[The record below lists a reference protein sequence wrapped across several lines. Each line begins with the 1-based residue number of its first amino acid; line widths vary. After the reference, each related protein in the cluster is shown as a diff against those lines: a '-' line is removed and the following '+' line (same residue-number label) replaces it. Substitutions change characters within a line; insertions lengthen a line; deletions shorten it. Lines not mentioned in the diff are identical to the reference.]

1 MRRFLTTLMILLV
14 VLVAGFSALVML
26 VNPNDFRA
34 YMVKQVA
41 ARSGYQLQLD
51 GPLRWHVW
59 PQLSILS
66 GRMVLTAEGAS
77 EPLVRADNMRL
88 DVALWPLLSHQLS
101 VKQVMLKG
109 AVIQLTPQTEAVRGE
124 DSPIAPKDNTLPDVA
139 EDRGWSFD
147 IARLRVADSVLVF
160 QHEDDEQITV
170 RDIRLEMEQ
179 DAQHRGTFDF
189 SGRVNRDQR
198 DLALAFNGSV
208 DASDYPHNLAA
219 NIEKLSWQL
228 QGADLPPQG
237 IQGQGNLQV
246 QWQEEN
252 KQLAFNQIALTA
264 NDSTLSGQ
272 ARVSLS
278 DKPDWSVDLRFGLLN
293 LDNLLV
299 QRDAAAAT
307 SGEVQQGQSQSTLA
321 RPVIA
326 SQVDAVSYQGLR
338 GFAAD
343 IALQA
348 DKVLWRKMAFDNV
361 SAKMANQSGLL
372 SITELQGTSE
382 GGLISLP
389 GKLDARKAQPH
400 AVFHPRLENVEIGTI
415 LKAFNYPIALTGKL
429 SLAGDFSGSDIDAQA
444 FRHSW
449 QGQAH
454 VDMSDTRME
463 GMNFQQLVQ
472 QAVERSGGDVK
483 SQQSLDN
490 VTRLDRFVTELSLD
504 NGKVSLDEMEGLS
517 SMLALSGK
525 GTLDLVEQTCD
536 TQFNV
541 RVLGGWDGESKLID
555 FLKATPVPLRI
566 YGPWQALNYNLQVDQ
581 LLRKHVQDEAKR
593 RLNDWA
599 DRNKESRSGKDVKKL
614 LDKL

>member
-14 VLVAGFSALVML
+14 VLVTGFSALVLL

-41 ARSGYQLQLD
+41 VRSGYQLQLD

-66 GRMVLTAEGAS
+66 GRVMLTAEGAS
-77 EPLVRADNMRL
+77 DPLVRADNMRL

-109 AVIQLTPQTEAVRGE
+109 AVIQLTPQTEAVRGK
-124 DSPIAPKDNTLPDVA
+124 DAPVAPKDNMLPDLA
-139 EDRGWSFD
+139 EDKGWSFD

-160 QHEDDEQITV
+160 QHEDDEQVTV

-179 DAQHRGTFDF
+179 DSQHRGTFDF

-198 DLALAFNGSV
+198 DLALSFNGTV
-208 DASDYPHNLAA
+208 DASDYPHNLSA
-219 NIEKLSWQL
+219 NIEQLSWQL

-237 IQGQGNLQV
+237 INGQGHLQA
-246 QWQEEN
+246 QWLEEK
-252 KQLAFNQIALTA
+252 KQLSFSQINLTA
-264 NDSTLSGQ
+264 NDSSFSGQ
-272 ARVSLS
+272 AHVALLE
-278 DKPDWSVDLRFGLLN
+278 KPEWAVDLKFGQLN

-299 QRDAAAAT
+299 QHDAAVTAK
-307 SGEVQQGQSQSTLA
+307 GEVQKGQSQSTLA

-326 SQVDAVSYQGLR
+326 SQVDAVSYQGLK
-338 GFAAD
+338 GFSAD

-348 DKVLWRKMAFDNV
+348 DKVLWRKMAFENV
-361 SAKMANQSGLL
+361 SAKIDNRFGLL
-372 SITELQGTSE
+372 NIAQLQGKSD

-389 GKLDARKAQPH
+389 GTLDARKGEPR
-400 AVFHPRLENVEIGTI
+400 AVFHPRLEGVEIGTI
-415 LKAFNYPIALTGKL
+415 LKAFDYPIALTGKL

-454 VDMSDTRME
+454 VEMNDTRME
-463 GMNFQQLVQ
+463 GMNFQQMIQ
-472 QAVERSGGDVK
+472 QAVERSGGDAK
-483 SQQSLDN
+483 AQQNMEN
-490 VTRLDRFVTELSLD
+490 VTRLDRFVTDMTLD
-504 NGKVSLDEMEGLS
+504 NGEVTLDNMVGES
-517 SMLALSGK
+517 AMLALTGK
-525 GTLDLVEQTCD
+525 GTLDLVKQNCD
-536 TQFNV
+536 TLFNI
-541 RVLGGWDGESKLID
+541 RVLGGWDGESKLIN
-555 FLKATPVPLRI
+555 FLKATPVPLRV
-566 YGPWQALNYNLQVDQ
+566 YGQWQSLNYSLQVDQ
-581 LLRKHVQDEAKR
+581 LLRKHLQDEAKR

-599 DRNKESRSGKDVKKL
+599 DRNKDSRNGKDVKKL

>member
-41 ARSGYQLQLD
+41 VRSGYQLQLD

-124 DSPIAPKDNTLPDVA
+124 DAPIAPKDNTLPDVA

-170 RDIRLEMEQ
+170 RDIHLEMEQ
-179 DAQHRGTFDF
+179 DTQHRGTFDF

-228 QGADLPPQG
+228 QGADLPQQG
-237 IQGQGNLQV
+237 IQGQGKLQV

-299 QRDAAAAT
+299 QRDAASAT

-338 GFAAD
+338 GFSAD

>member
-124 DSPIAPKDNTLPDVA
+124 DAPIAPKDNTLPDVA

-170 RDIRLEMEQ
+170 RDIHLEMEQ
-179 DAQHRGTFDF
+179 DTQHRGTFDF

-228 QGADLPPQG
+228 QGADLPQQG
-237 IQGQGNLQV
+237 IQGQGKLQV

-278 DKPDWSVDLRFGLLN
+278 DKPDWGVDLRFGLLN

-338 GFAAD
+338 GFSAD

>member
-14 VLVAGFSALVML
+14 VLVAGFSALVLL

-41 ARSGYQLQLD
+41 VRSGYQLQLD

-66 GRMVLTAEGAS
+66 GRVMLTAEGAS
-77 EPLVRADNMRL
+77 DPLVRADNMRL

-109 AVIQLTPQTEAVRGE
+109 AVIQLTPQTEAVRGK
-124 DSPIAPKDNTLPDVA
+124 DAPVAPKDNMLPDLA
-139 EDRGWSFD
+139 EDKGWSFD

-160 QHEDDEQITV
+160 QHENDEQVTV

-179 DAQHRGTFDF
+179 DSQHRGTFDF

-198 DLALAFNGSV
+198 DLALSFNGTV
-208 DASDYPHNLAA
+208 DASDYPHNLSA
-219 NIEKLSWQL
+219 NIEQLSWQL

-237 IQGQGNLQV
+237 INGQGHLQA
-246 QWQEEN
+246 QWLEEK
-252 KQLAFNQIALTA
+252 KQLSFSQINLTA
-264 NDSTLSGQ
+264 NDSSFSGQ
-272 ARVSLS
+272 AHVALLE
-278 DKPDWSVDLRFGLLN
+278 KPEWAVDLKFGQLN

-299 QRDAAAAT
+299 QHDAAVTAK
-307 SGEVQQGQSQSTLA
+307 GEVQQGQSQSTLA

-326 SQVDAVSYQGLR
+326 SQVDAVSYQGLK
-338 GFAAD
+338 GFSAD

-348 DKVLWRKMAFDNV
+348 DKVLWRKMAFENV
-361 SAKMANQSGLL
+361 SAKIDNRFGLL
-372 SITELQGTSE
+372 NIAQLQGKSD

-389 GKLDARKAQPH
+389 GTLDARKGEPR
-400 AVFHPRLENVEIGTI
+400 AVFHPRLEGVEIGTI
-415 LKAFNYPIALTGKL
+415 LKAFDYPIALTGKL

-449 QGQAH
+449 QGLAH
-454 VDMSDTRME
+454 VEMNDTRME
-463 GMNFQQLVQ
+463 GMNFQQMIQ
-472 QAVERSGGDVK
+472 QAVERSGGDAK
-483 SQQSLDN
+483 AQQNMEN
-490 VTRLDRFVTELSLD
+490 VTRLDRFVTDMTLD
-504 NGKVSLDEMEGLS
+504 NGEVTLDNMVGES
-517 SMLALSGK
+517 AMLALTGK
-525 GTLDLVEQTCD
+525 GTLDLVKQNCD
-536 TQFNV
+536 TLFNI
-541 RVLGGWDGESKLID
+541 RVLGGWDGESKLIN
-555 FLKATPVPLRI
+555 FLKATPVPLRV
-566 YGPWQALNYNLQVDQ
+566 YGQWQSLNYSLQVDQ
-581 LLRKHVQDEAKR
+581 LLRKHLQDEAKR

-599 DRNKESRSGKDVKKL
+599 DRNKDSRNGKDVKKL

>member
-88 DVALWPLLSHQLS
+88 DVALWPLLSHQLN

-109 AVIQLTPQTEAVRGE
+109 AVIQLTPQTEAVHSK
-124 DSPIAPKDNTLPDVA
+124 DAPIAPKDNMLPDVA

-160 QHEDDEQITV
+160 QHEDDEQVTV
-170 RDIRLEMEQ
+170 RDIHLEMEQ
-179 DAQHRGTFDF
+179 DTQHRGTFGF

-198 DLALAFNGSV
+198 DLNLAFNGTV
-208 DASDYPHNLAA
+208 DASDYPHNLAG

-237 IQGQGNLQV
+237 IQGQGTLQV
-246 QWQEEN
+246 QWHEEN
-252 KQLAFNQIALTA
+252 KQLTFNHINLTA
-264 NDSTLSGQ
+264 NDSSLAGQ

-278 DKPDWSVDLRFGLLN
+278 DKPDRSVDLRFGLLN

-299 QRDAAAAT
+299 QRDVTVAT
-307 SGEVQQGQSQSTLA
+307 NGGSQQGQSPSTLA

-338 GFAAD
+338 GFSAD

-372 SITELQGTSE
+372 NITELQGTND

-389 GKLDARKAQPH
+389 GKLDARKAQPL

-483 SQQSLDN
+483 SQQNLDN
-490 VTRLDRFVTELSLD
+490 VTRLDRFVTDLTLD
-504 NGKVSLDEMEGLS
+504 NGKVSLDDMEGQS
-517 SMLALSGK
+517 AMLALSGK
-525 GTLDLVEQTCD
+525 GTLDLVEQVCD

-581 LLRKHVQDEAKR
+581 LLRKHLQDEAKR

>member
-14 VLVAGFSALVML
+14 VLVAGFSALVLL

-77 EPLVRADNMRL
+77 EPLIRADNMRL

-124 DSPIAPKDNTLPDVA
+124 DAPVAPKDNTLPDLA

-160 QHEDDEQITV
+160 QHEDDEQVTV
-170 RDIRLEMEQ
+170 RDIRLDMEQ
-179 DAQHRGTFDF
+179 DNQHRGTFDF

-198 DLALAFNGSV
+198 DLALSFNGTV
-208 DASDYPHNLAA
+208 DASDYPHNLSA
-219 NIEKLSWQL
+219 NIQQLSWQL
-228 QGADLPPQG
+228 QGADLPAQG
-237 IQGQGNLQV
+237 IKGQGQLQA
-246 QWQEEN
+246 QWLEEK
-252 KQLAFNQIALTA
+252 KQLAFSQIHLTA
-264 NDSTLSGQ
+264 NDSSLAGQ
-272 ARVSLS
+272 VHVSLL
-278 DKPDWSVDLRFGLLN
+278 DKPEWVVDLKFGQLN

-299 QRDAAAAT
+299 QREAAT
-307 SGEVQQGQSQSTLA
+307 TTNGEAQQGQSQPTLA

-326 SQVDAVSYQGLR
+326 SQVDAVSYQGLK
-338 GFAAD
+338 GFSAD

-361 SAKMANQSGLL
+361 SAKIDNQFGLL
-372 SITELQGTSE
+372 NVAQLQGKSD
-382 GGLISLP
+382 GGLVSLP
-389 GKLDARKAQPH
+389 GTLDARKGQPR
-400 AVFHPRLENVEIGTI
+400 AVFHPRLDGVEIGTI
-415 LKAFNYPIALTGKL
+415 LKAFDYPIALTGKL

-449 QGQAH
+449 RGQAH
-454 VDMSDTRME
+454 VEMNDTRME
-463 GMNFQQLVQ
+463 GMNFQQMIQ

-483 SQQSLDN
+483 AQQNLDN
-490 VTRLDRFVTELSLD
+490 VTRLDRFVTDMTLD
-504 NGKVSLDEMEGLS
+504 NGEVTLDNMAGES
-517 SMLALSGK
+517 SMLALTGK
-525 GTLDLVEQTCD
+525 GTLDLVKQNCD
-536 TQFNV
+536 TLFNI
-541 RVLGGWDGESKLID
+541 RVLGGWDGESKLIN
-555 FLKATPVPLRI
+555 FLKATPVPLRV
-566 YGPWQALNYNLQVDQ
+566 YGQWQALNYNLQVDQ
-581 LLRKHVQDEAKR
+581 LLRKHLQDEAKR

-599 DRNKESRSGKDVKKL
+599 DRNKDSRNGKDVKKL

>member
-14 VLVAGFSALVML
+14 VLVAGFSALVLL

-77 EPLVRADNMRL
+77 EPLIRADNMRL

-124 DSPIAPKDNTLPDVA
+124 DAPVAPKDNTLPDLA

-160 QHEDDEQITV
+160 QHEDDEQVTV
-170 RDIRLEMEQ
+170 RDIRLDMEQ
-179 DAQHRGTFDF
+179 DNQHRGTFDF

-198 DLALAFNGSV
+198 DLALSFNGTV
-208 DASDYPHNLAA
+208 DASDYPHNLSA
-219 NIEKLSWQL
+219 NIQQLSWQL
-228 QGADLPPQG
+228 QGADLPAQG
-237 IQGQGNLQV
+237 IKGQGQLQA
-246 QWQEEN
+246 QWLEEK
-252 KQLAFNQIALTA
+252 KQLAFSQIHLTA
-264 NDSTLSGQ
+264 NDSSLAGQ
-272 ARVSLS
+272 VHVSLL
-278 DKPDWSVDLRFGLLN
+278 DKPEWVVDLKFGQLN

-299 QRDAAAAT
+299 QREAAT
-307 SGEVQQGQSQSTLA
+307 TTNGEAQQGQSQPTLA

-326 SQVDAVSYQGLR
+326 SQVDAVSYQGLK
-338 GFAAD
+338 GFSAD

-361 SAKMANQSGLL
+361 SAKIDNQFGLL
-372 SITELQGTSE
+372 NVAQLQGKSD
-382 GGLISLP
+382 GGLVSLP
-389 GKLDARKAQPH
+389 GTLDARKGQPR
-400 AVFHPRLENVEIGTI
+400 AVFHPRLDGVEIGTI
-415 LKAFNYPIALTGKL
+415 LKAFDYPIALTGKL

-454 VDMSDTRME
+454 VEMNDTRME
-463 GMNFQQLVQ
+463 GMNFQQMIQ

-483 SQQSLDN
+483 AQQNLDN
-490 VTRLDRFVTELSLD
+490 VTRLDRFVTDMTLD
-504 NGKVSLDEMEGLS
+504 NGEVTLDNMAGES
-517 SMLALSGK
+517 SMLALTGK
-525 GTLDLVEQTCD
+525 GTLDLVKQNCD
-536 TQFNV
+536 TLFNI
-541 RVLGGWDGESKLID
+541 RVLGGWDGESKLIN
-555 FLKATPVPLRI
+555 FLKATPVPLRV
-566 YGPWQALNYNLQVDQ
+566 YGQWQALNYNLQVDQ
-581 LLRKHVQDEAKR
+581 LLRKHLQDEAKR

-599 DRNKESRSGKDVKKL
+599 DRNKDSRNGKDVKKL

>member
-109 AVIQLTPQTEAVRGE
+109 AVIQLTPRTEAVRGE
-124 DSPIAPKDNTLPDVA
+124 DAPIAPKDNTLPDVA

-170 RDIRLEMEQ
+170 RDIHLEMEQ
-179 DAQHRGTFDF
+179 DTQHRGTFDF

-228 QGADLPPQG
+228 QGADLPQQG
-237 IQGQGNLQV
+237 IQGQGKLQV

-338 GFAAD
+338 GFSAD

>member
-14 VLVAGFSALVML
+14 VLVAGFSALVLL

-41 ARSGYQLQLD
+41 VRSGYQLQLD

-66 GRMVLTAEGAS
+66 GRMALTAEGAS
-77 EPLVRADNMRL
+77 EPLIRADNMRL

-109 AVIQLTPQTEAVRGE
+109 AVIQLTPQTEAVRGQ
-124 DSPIAPKDNTLPDVA
+124 DAPVAPKDNTLPDLA
-139 EDRGWSFD
+139 EDKGWSFD

-160 QHEDDEQITV
+160 QHENDEQVTV

-179 DAQHRGTFDF
+179 DSLHRGTFDF

-198 DLALAFNGSV
+198 DLALSFNGTV
-208 DASDYPHNLAA
+208 DASDYPHNLSA
-219 NIEKLSWQL
+219 NIEQLSWQL

-237 IQGQGNLQV
+237 INGQGHLQA
-246 QWQEEN
+246 QWLEEK
-252 KQLAFNQIALTA
+252 KQLSFSQINLTA
-264 NDSTLSGQ
+264 NDSSFSGQ
-272 ARVSLS
+272 AHVALLE
-278 DKPDWSVDLRFGLLN
+278 KPEWAVDLKFGQLN

-299 QRDAAAAT
+299 QHDAAVTAK
-307 SGEVQQGQSQSTLA
+307 GEVQQGQSQSTLA

-326 SQVDAVSYQGLR
+326 SQVDAVSYQGLK
-338 GFAAD
+338 GFSAD

-348 DKVLWRKMAFDNV
+348 DKVLWRKMAFENV
-361 SAKMANQSGLL
+361 SAKIDNRFGLL
-372 SITELQGTSE
+372 NIAQLQGKSD

-389 GKLDARKAQPH
+389 GTLDARKGEPR
-400 AVFHPRLENVEIGTI
+400 AVFHPRLEGVEIGTI
-415 LKAFNYPIALTGKL
+415 LKAFDYPIALTGKL

-454 VDMSDTRME
+454 VEMNDTRME
-463 GMNFQQLVQ
+463 GMNFQQMIQ
-472 QAVERSGGDVK
+472 QAVERSGGDAK
-483 SQQSLDN
+483 AQQNMEN
-490 VTRLDRFVTELSLD
+490 VTRLDRFVTDMTLD
-504 NGKVSLDEMEGLS
+504 NGEVTLDNMVGES
-517 SMLALSGK
+517 AMLALTGK
-525 GTLDLVEQTCD
+525 GTLDLVKQNCD
-536 TQFNV
+536 TLFNI
-541 RVLGGWDGESKLID
+541 RVLGGWDGESKLIN
-555 FLKATPVPLRI
+555 FLKATPVPLRV
-566 YGPWQALNYNLQVDQ
+566 YGQWQSLNYSLQVDQ
-581 LLRKHVQDEAKR
+581 LLRKHLQDEAKR

-599 DRNKESRSGKDVKKL
+599 DRNKDSRNGKDVKKL

>member
-14 VLVAGFSALVML
+14 VLVAGFSALVLL

-41 ARSGYQLQLD
+41 VRSGYQLQLD

-66 GRMVLTAEGAS
+66 GRVMLTAEGAS
-77 EPLVRADNMRL
+77 DPLVRAYNMRL

-109 AVIQLTPQTEAVRGE
+109 AVIQLTPQTEAVRGK
-124 DSPIAPKDNTLPDVA
+124 DAPVAPKDNMLPDLA
-139 EDRGWSFD
+139 EDKGWSFD

-160 QHEDDEQITV
+160 QHEDDEQVTV

-179 DAQHRGTFDF
+179 DSQHRGTFDF

-198 DLALAFNGSV
+198 DLALSFNGTV
-208 DASDYPHNLAA
+208 DASDYPHNLSA
-219 NIEKLSWQL
+219 NIEQLSWQL

-237 IQGQGNLQV
+237 INGQGHLQA
-246 QWQEEN
+246 QWLEEK
-252 KQLAFNQIALTA
+252 KQLSFSQINLTA
-264 NDSTLSGQ
+264 NDSSFSGQ
-272 ARVSLS
+272 AHVALLE
-278 DKPDWSVDLRFGLLN
+278 KPEWAVDLKFGQLN

-299 QRDAAAAT
+299 QHDAAVTAK
-307 SGEVQQGQSQSTLA
+307 GEVQQGQSQSTLA

-326 SQVDAVSYQGLR
+326 SQVDAVSYQGLK
-338 GFAAD
+338 GFSAD

-348 DKVLWRKMAFDNV
+348 DKVLWRKMAFENV
-361 SAKMANQSGLL
+361 SAKIDNRFGLL
-372 SITELQGTSE
+372 NIAQLQGKSD

-389 GKLDARKAQPH
+389 GTLDARKGEPR
-400 AVFHPRLENVEIGTI
+400 AVFHPRLEGVEIGTI
-415 LKAFNYPIALTGKL
+415 LKAFDYPIALTGKL

-454 VDMSDTRME
+454 VEMNDTRME
-463 GMNFQQLVQ
+463 GMNFQQMIQ
-472 QAVERSGGDVK
+472 QAVERSGGDAK
-483 SQQSLDN
+483 AQQNMEN
-490 VTRLDRFVTELSLD
+490 VTRLDRFVTDMTLD
-504 NGKVSLDEMEGLS
+504 NGEVTLDNMVGES
-517 SMLALSGK
+517 AMLALTGK
-525 GTLDLVEQTCD
+525 GTLDLVKQNCD
-536 TQFNV
+536 TLFNI
-541 RVLGGWDGESKLID
+541 RVLGGWDGESKLIN
-555 FLKATPVPLRI
+555 FLKATPVPLRV
-566 YGPWQALNYNLQVDQ
+566 YGQWQSLNYSLQVDQ
-581 LLRKHVQDEAKR
+581 LLRKHLQDEAKR

-599 DRNKESRSGKDVKKL
+599 DRNKDSRNGKDVKKL

>member
-14 VLVAGFSALVML
+14 VLVAGFSALVLL

-66 GRMVLTAEGAS
+66 GRVVLTAEGAS

-109 AVIQLTPQTEAVRGE
+109 AVIQLTPQTEAVRGK
-124 DSPIAPKDNTLPDVA
+124 DAPVAPKDNMLPDLA
-139 EDRGWSFD
+139 EDKGWSFD

-160 QHEDDEQITV
+160 QHEDDEQVTV

-179 DAQHRGTFDF
+179 DSQHRGTFDF

-198 DLALAFNGSV
+198 DLALSFNGTV
-208 DASDYPHNLAA
+208 DASDYPHNLSA
-219 NIEKLSWQL
+219 NIAQLSWQL

-237 IQGQGNLQV
+237 INGQGHLQA
-246 QWQEEN
+246 QWLEEK
-252 KQLAFNQIALTA
+252 KQLSISQIKLTA
-264 NDSTLSGQ
+264 NDSSFSGQ
-272 ARVSLS
+272 AHVALLE
-278 DKPDWSVDLRFGLLN
+278 KPEWAVDLKFGQLN

-299 QRDAAAAT
+299 QHDAAATAK
-307 SGEVQQGQSQSTLA
+307 GDVQQGQSQSTLA

-326 SQVDAVSYQGLR
+326 SQVDAVSYQGLK
-338 GFAAD
+338 GFSAD

-348 DKVLWRKMAFDNV
+348 DKVLWRKMAFENV
-361 SAKMANQSGLL
+361 SAKIDNRFGLL
-372 SITELQGTSE
+372 NIAQLQGKSD

-389 GKLDARKAQPH
+389 GTLDARKGEPR
-400 AVFHPRLENVEIGTI
+400 AVFHPRLEGVEIGTI
-415 LKAFNYPIALTGKL
+415 LKAFDYPIALTGKL
-429 SLAGDFSGSDIDAQA
+429 SRAGDFSGSDIDARA

-454 VDMSDTRME
+454 VEMNDTRME
-463 GMNFQQLVQ
+463 GMNFQQMIQ

-483 SQQSLDN
+483 SQQNLDN
-490 VTRLDRFVTELSLD
+490 VTRLDHFVTDMTLD
-504 NGKVSLDEMEGLS
+504 NGEVTLDNMAGES
-517 SMLALSGK
+517 AMLALTGK
-525 GTLDLVEQTCD
+525 GTLDLVKQNCD
-536 TQFNV
+536 TLFNI
-541 RVLGGWDGESKLID
+541 RVLGGWDGESQLIN
-555 FLKATPVPLRI
+555 FLKATPGPLRV
-566 YGPWQALNYNLQVDQ
+566 YGQWQSLNYSLQVDQ
-581 LLRKHVQDEAKR
+581 LLRKHLQDEAKR

-599 DRNKESRSGKDVKKL
+599 DRNKDSRNGKDVKKL

>member
-124 DSPIAPKDNTLPDVA
+124 DAPIAPKDNTLPDVA

-170 RDIRLEMEQ
+170 RDIHLEMEQ
-179 DAQHRGTFDF
+179 DTQHRGTFDF

-228 QGADLPPQG
+228 QGADLPQQG
-237 IQGQGNLQV
+237 IQGQGKLQV

-299 QRDAAAAT
+299 QRDAASAT

-338 GFAAD
+338 GFSAD

-389 GKLDARKAQPH
+389 GKLDARKTQPH

>member
-59 PQLSILS
+59 PQLSILT

-237 IQGQGNLQV
+237 IQGQGKLQV

-278 DKPDWSVDLRFGLLN
+278 DKPDWGVDLRFGLLN

-307 SGEVQQGQSQSTLA
+307 NVEVQQGQSQSTLA

-338 GFAAD
+338 GFSAD

>member
-124 DSPIAPKDNTLPDVA
+124 DAPIAPKDNTLPDVA

-170 RDIRLEMEQ
+170 RDIHLEMEQ
-179 DAQHRGTFDF
+179 DTQHRGTFDF

-228 QGADLPPQG
+228 QGADLPQQG
-237 IQGQGNLQV
+237 IQGQGKLQV

-278 DKPDWSVDLRFGLLN
+278 DKPDWGVDLRFGLLN

-307 SGEVQQGQSQSTLA
+307 SGEVQQGQSQSTLV

-338 GFAAD
+338 GFSAD

>member
-124 DSPIAPKDNTLPDVA
+124 DAPIAPKDNTLPDVA

-170 RDIRLEMEQ
+170 RDIHLEMEQ
-179 DAQHRGTFDF
+179 DTQHRGTFDF

-228 QGADLPPQG
+228 QGADLPQQG
-237 IQGQGNLQV
+237 IQGQGKLQV

-278 DKPDWSVDLRFGLLN
+278 DKPDWGVDLRFGLLN

-338 GFAAD
+338 GFSAD

-454 VDMSDTRME
+454 VDMSDARME

>member
-124 DSPIAPKDNTLPDVA
+124 DAPIAPKDNTLPDVA

-170 RDIRLEMEQ
+170 RDIHLEMEQ
-179 DAQHRGTFDF
+179 DTQHRGTFDF

-228 QGADLPPQG
+228 QGADLPQQG
-237 IQGQGNLQV
+237 IQGQGKLQV

-338 GFAAD
+338 GFSAD

>member
-14 VLVAGFSALVML
+14 VLVAGFSALVLL

-66 GRMVLTAEGAS
+66 GRVMLTAEGAS

-109 AVIQLTPQTEAVRGE
+109 AVIQLTPQTEAVRGK
-124 DSPIAPKDNTLPDVA
+124 DAPVAPKDNMLPDLA
-139 EDRGWSFD
+139 EDKGWSFD

-160 QHEDDEQITV
+160 QHENDEQVTV

-179 DAQHRGTFDF
+179 DSQHRGTFDF

-198 DLALAFNGSV
+198 DLALSFNGTV
-208 DASDYPHNLAA
+208 DASDYPHNLSA
-219 NIEKLSWQL
+219 NIEQLSWQL

-237 IQGQGNLQV
+237 INGQGHLQA
-246 QWQEEN
+246 QWLEEK
-252 KQLAFNQIALTA
+252 KQLSFSQINLTA
-264 NDSTLSGQ
+264 NDSSFSGQ
-272 ARVSLS
+272 AHVALLE
-278 DKPDWSVDLRFGLLN
+278 KPEWAVDLKFGQLN

-299 QRDAAAAT
+299 QHDAAVTAK
-307 SGEVQQGQSQSTLA
+307 GEVQQGQSQSTLA

-326 SQVDAVSYQGLR
+326 SQVDAVSYQGLK
-338 GFAAD
+338 GFSAD

-361 SAKMANQSGLL
+361 SAKIDNQFGLL
-372 SITELQGTSE
+372 NVAQLQGKSD

-389 GKLDARKAQPH
+389 GTLDARKGEPR
-400 AVFHPRLENVEIGTI
+400 AVFHPRLEGVEIGTI
-415 LKAFNYPIALTGKL
+415 LKAFDYPIALTGKL

-454 VDMSDTRME
+454 VEMNDTRME
-463 GMNFQQLVQ
+463 GMNFQQMIQ
-472 QAVERSGGDVK
+472 QAVERSGGDAK
-483 SQQSLDN
+483 AQQNMEN
-490 VTRLDRFVTELSLD
+490 VTRLDRFVTDMTLD
-504 NGKVSLDEMEGLS
+504 NGEVTLDNMVGES
-517 SMLALSGK
+517 AMLALTGK
-525 GTLDLVEQTCD
+525 GTLDLVKQNCD
-536 TQFNV
+536 TLFNI
-541 RVLGGWDGESKLID
+541 RVLGGWDGESKLIN
-555 FLKATPVPLRI
+555 FLKATPVPLRV
-566 YGPWQALNYNLQVDQ
+566 YGQWQSLNYSLQVDQ
-581 LLRKHVQDEAKR
+581 LLRKHLQDEAKR

-599 DRNKESRSGKDVKKL
+599 DRNKDSRNGKDVKKL

>member
-124 DSPIAPKDNTLPDVA
+124 DAPIAPKDNTLPDVA

-170 RDIRLEMEQ
+170 RDIHLEMEQ
-179 DAQHRGTFDF
+179 DTQHRGTFDF

-228 QGADLPPQG
+228 QGADLPQQG
-237 IQGQGNLQV
+237 IQGQGKLQV

-278 DKPDWSVDLRFGLLN
+278 DKPDWGVDLRFGLLN

-299 QRDAAAAT
+299 QRDAASAT

-338 GFAAD
+338 GFSAD

>member
-124 DSPIAPKDNTLPDVA
+124 DAPIAPKDNTLPDVA

-170 RDIRLEMEQ
+170 RDIHLEMEQ
-179 DAQHRGTFDF
+179 DTQHRGTFDF

-228 QGADLPPQG
+228 QGADLPQQG
-237 IQGQGNLQV
+237 IQGQGKLQV

-278 DKPDWSVDLRFGLLN
+278 DKPDWGVDLRFGLLN

-307 SGEVQQGQSQSTLA
+307 SGEVQQGQSQSTLV

-338 GFAAD
+338 GFSAD

-389 GKLDARKAQPH
+389 GKLDARKGQPH

>member
-14 VLVAGFSALVML
+14 VLVAGFSALVLL

-77 EPLVRADNMRL
+77 EPLIRADNMRL

-124 DSPIAPKDNTLPDVA
+124 DAPVAPKDNTLPDLA

-160 QHEDDEQITV
+160 QHEDDEQVTV
-170 RDIRLEMEQ
+170 RDIRLDMEQ
-179 DAQHRGTFDF
+179 DNQHRGTFDF

-198 DLALAFNGSV
+198 DLALSFNGTV
-208 DASDYPHNLAA
+208 DASDYPHNLSA
-219 NIEKLSWQL
+219 NIQQLSWQL
-228 QGADLPPQG
+228 QGADLPAQG
-237 IQGQGNLQV
+237 IKGQGQLQA
-246 QWQEEN
+246 QWLEEK
-252 KQLAFNQIALTA
+252 KQLAFSQIHLTA
-264 NDSTLSGQ
+264 NDSSLAGQ
-272 ARVSLS
+272 VHVSLL
-278 DKPDWSVDLRFGLLN
+278 DKPEWIVDLKFGQLN

-299 QRDAAAAT
+299 QREAAT
-307 SGEVQQGQSQSTLA
+307 TTNGEAQQGQSQPTLA

-326 SQVDAVSYQGLR
+326 SQVDAVSYQGLK
-338 GFAAD
+338 GFSAD

-361 SAKMANQSGLL
+361 SAKIDNQFGLL
-372 SITELQGTSE
+372 NVTQLQGKSD
-382 GGLISLP
+382 GGLVSLP
-389 GKLDARKAQPH
+389 GTLDARKGQPR
-400 AVFHPRLENVEIGTI
+400 AVFHPRLDGVEIGTI
-415 LKAFNYPIALTGKL
+415 LKAFDYPIALTGKL

-454 VDMSDTRME
+454 VEMNDTRME
-463 GMNFQQLVQ
+463 GMNFQQMIQ

-483 SQQSLDN
+483 AQQNLDN
-490 VTRLDRFVTELSLD
+490 VTRLDRFVTDMTLD
-504 NGKVSLDEMEGLS
+504 NGEVTLDNMAGES
-517 SMLALSGK
+517 SMLALTGK
-525 GTLDLVEQTCD
+525 GTLDLVKQNCD
-536 TQFNV
+536 TLFNI
-541 RVLGGWDGESKLID
+541 RVLGGWDGESKLIN
-555 FLKATPVPLRI
+555 FLKATPVPLRV
-566 YGPWQALNYNLQVDQ
+566 YGQWQALNYNLQVDQ
-581 LLRKHVQDEAKR
+581 LLRKHLQDEAKR

-599 DRNKESRSGKDVKKL
+599 DRNKDSRNGKDVKKL

>member
-1 MRRFLTTLMILLV
+1 MILLV
-14 VLVAGFSALVML
+14 VLVAGFSALVLL

-41 ARSGYQLQLD
+41 VRSGYQLQLD

-66 GRMVLTAEGAS
+66 GRVMLTAEGAS

-109 AVIQLTPQTEAVRGE
+109 AVIQLTPKTEAVRAK
-124 DSPIAPKDNTLPDVA
+124 DAPVAPKDNMLPDLA
-139 EDRGWSFD
+139 EDKGWSFD

-160 QHEDDEQITV
+160 QHEDDEQVTV

-179 DAQHRGTFDF
+179 DSQHRGTFDF

-198 DLALAFNGSV
+198 DLALSFNGTV
-208 DASDYPHNLAA
+208 DASDYPHNLSA
-219 NIEKLSWQL
+219 NIEQLSWQL

-237 IQGQGNLQV
+237 INGQGHLQA
-246 QWQEEN
+246 QWLEEK
-252 KQLAFNQIALTA
+252 KQLSFSQINLTA
-264 NDSTLSGQ
+264 NDSSFSGQ
-272 ARVSLS
+272 AHVALLE
-278 DKPDWSVDLRFGLLN
+278 KPEWAVDLKFGQLN

-299 QRDAAAAT
+299 QHDAAVTAK
-307 SGEVQQGQSQSTLA
+307 GEVQQGQSQSTLA

-326 SQVDAVSYQGLR
+326 SQVDAVSYQGLK
-338 GFAAD
+338 GFSAD

-348 DKVLWRKMAFDNV
+348 DKVLWRKMAFENV
-361 SAKMANQSGLL
+361 SAKIDNRFGLL
-372 SITELQGTSE
+372 NIAQLQGKSD

-389 GKLDARKAQPH
+389 GTLDARKGEPR
-400 AVFHPRLENVEIGTI
+400 AVFHPRLEGVEIGTI
-415 LKAFNYPIALTGKL
+415 LKAFDYPIALTGKL

-454 VDMSDTRME
+454 VEMNDTRME
-463 GMNFQQLVQ
+463 GMNFQQMIQ
-472 QAVERSGGDVK
+472 QAVERSGGDAK
-483 SQQSLDN
+483 AQQNMEN
-490 VTRLDRFVTELSLD
+490 VTRLDRFVTDMTLD
-504 NGKVSLDEMEGLS
+504 NGEVTLDNMVGES
-517 SMLALSGK
+517 AMLALTGK
-525 GTLDLVEQTCD
+525 GTLDLVKQNCD
-536 TQFNV
+536 TLFNI
-541 RVLGGWDGESKLID
+541 RVLGGWDGESKLIN
-555 FLKATPVPLRI
+555 FLKATPVPLRV
-566 YGPWQALNYNLQVDQ
+566 YGQWQSLNYSLQVDQ
-581 LLRKHVQDEAKR
+581 LLRKHLQDEAKR

-599 DRNKESRSGKDVKKL
+599 DRNKDSRNGKDVKKL

>member
-59 PQLSILS
+59 PQLSILT

-237 IQGQGNLQV
+237 IQGQGKLQV

-278 DKPDWSVDLRFGLLN
+278 DKPDWGVDLRFGLLN

-307 SGEVQQGQSQSTLA
+307 NVEVQQGQSQSTLA

-348 DKVLWRKMAFDNV
+348 DKVLWRNMAFDNV

-400 AVFHPRLENVEIGTI
+400 ALFHPRLENVEIGTI

>member
-14 VLVAGFSALVML
+14 VLVAGFSALVLL

-41 ARSGYQLQLD
+41 VRSGYQLQLD

-66 GRMVLTAEGAS
+66 GRVMLTAEGAS
-77 EPLVRADNMRL
+77 DPLVRADNMRL

-109 AVIQLTPQTEAVRGE
+109 AVIQLTPQTEAVRGK
-124 DSPIAPKDNTLPDVA
+124 DAPVAPKDNMLPDLA
-139 EDRGWSFD
+139 EDKGWSFD

-160 QHEDDEQITV
+160 QHEDDEQVTV

-179 DAQHRGTFDF
+179 DSQHRGTFDF

-198 DLALAFNGSV
+198 DLALSFNGTV
-208 DASDYPHNLAA
+208 DASDYPHNLSA
-219 NIEKLSWQL
+219 NIEQLSWQL

-237 IQGQGNLQV
+237 INGQGHLQA
-246 QWQEEN
+246 QWLEEK
-252 KQLAFNQIALTA
+252 KQLSFSQINLTA
-264 NDSTLSGQ
+264 NDSSFSGQ
-272 ARVSLS
+272 AHVALL
-278 DKPDWSVDLRFGLLN
+278 DKPEWAVDLKFGQLN

-299 QRDAAAAT
+299 QHDAAVTAK
-307 SGEVQQGQSQSTLA
+307 GEVQQGQSQSTLA

-326 SQVDAVSYQGLR
+326 SQVDAVSYQGLK
-338 GFAAD
+338 GFSAD

-348 DKVLWRKMAFDNV
+348 DKVLWRKMAFENV
-361 SAKMANQSGLL
+361 SAKIDNRFGLL
-372 SITELQGTSE
+372 NIVQLQGKSD

-389 GKLDARKAQPH
+389 GTLDARKGEPR
-400 AVFHPRLENVEIGTI
+400 AVFHPRLEGVEIGTI
-415 LKAFNYPIALTGKL
+415 LKAFDYPIALTGKL

-454 VDMSDTRME
+454 VEMNDTRME
-463 GMNFQQLVQ
+463 GMNFQQMIQ
-472 QAVERSGGDVK
+472 QAVERSGGDAK
-483 SQQSLDN
+483 AQQNMEN
-490 VTRLDRFVTELSLD
+490 VTRLDRFVTDMTLD
-504 NGKVSLDEMEGLS
+504 NGEVTLDNMVGES
-517 SMLALSGK
+517 AMLALTGK
-525 GTLDLVEQTCD
+525 GTLDLVKQNCD
-536 TQFNV
+536 TLFNI
-541 RVLGGWDGESKLID
+541 RVLGGWDGESKLIN
-555 FLKATPVPLRI
+555 FLKATPVPLRV
-566 YGPWQALNYNLQVDQ
+566 YGQWQSLNYSLQVDQ
-581 LLRKHVQDEAKR
+581 LLRKHLQDEAKR

-599 DRNKESRSGKDVKKL
+599 DRNKDSRNGKDVKKL

>member
-124 DSPIAPKDNTLPDVA
+124 DAPIAPKDNTLPDVA

-179 DAQHRGTFDF
+179 DTQHRGTFDF

-208 DASDYPHNLAA
+208 DASDYPHNLEA

-228 QGADLPPQG
+228 QGADLPQQG
-237 IQGQGNLQV
+237 IQGQGKLQV

-278 DKPDWSVDLRFGLLN
+278 DKPDWGVDLRFGLLN

-338 GFAAD
+338 GFSAD

>member
-88 DVALWPLLSHQLS
+88 DVALWPLLSHQLN
-101 VKQVMLKG
+101 VEQVMLKG

-124 DSPIAPKDNTLPDVA
+124 DAPIAPKDNTLPDVA

-198 DLALAFNGSV
+198 DLALAFNGTV
-208 DASDYPHNLAA
+208 DASDYPHNLAG

-237 IQGQGNLQV
+237 IQGQGKFQV

-252 KQLAFNQIALTA
+252 KQLVFNQIALTA
-264 NDSTLSGQ
+264 NDSSLAGQ
-272 ARVSLS
+272 ARVSLA

-293 LDNLLV
+293 LDNLIV
-299 QRDAAAAT
+299 QHDAMASTNGGA
-307 SGEVQQGQSQSTLA
+307 QQGQSQSTLA

-338 GFAAD
+338 GFSAD

-372 SITELQGTSE
+372 NITELQGTNN

-389 GKLDARKAQPH
+389 GKLDSRKAQPR

-483 SQQSLDN
+483 SQQNLDN

-504 NGKVSLDEMEGLS
+504 NGKVSLDDMEGQSAL
-517 SMLALSGK
+517 LALSGH
-525 GTLDLVEQTCD
+525 GALDLVEQTCD
-536 TQFNV
+536 AQFNV
-541 RVLGGWDGESKLID
+541 RVLGGWNGESKLID
-555 FLKATPVPLRI
+555 FLKETPVPLRI

-581 LLRKHVQDEAKR
+581 LLRKHLQDEAKR

-599 DRNKESRSGKDVKKL
+599 ERNKESRSGKDVKKL

>member
-59 PQLSILS
+59 PQLSILT

-278 DKPDWSVDLRFGLLN
+278 DKPDWGVELRFGLLN

-307 SGEVQQGQSQSTLA
+307 SVEVQQGQSQSTLA

>member
-41 ARSGYQLQLD
+41 TRSGYQLQLD

-124 DSPIAPKDNTLPDVA
+124 DAPIAPKDNTLPDVA

-170 RDIRLEMEQ
+170 RDIHLEMEQ
-179 DAQHRGTFDF
+179 DTQHRGTFDF

-228 QGADLPPQG
+228 QGADLPQQG
-237 IQGQGNLQV
+237 IQGQGKLQV

-299 QRDAAAAT
+299 QRDAVAAT
-307 SGEVQQGQSQSTLA
+307 SGEVQQGQSQSTLV

-338 GFAAD
+338 GFSAD

>member
-14 VLVAGFSALVML
+14 VLVAGFSALVLL

-41 ARSGYQLQLD
+41 VRSGYQLQLD

-66 GRMVLTAEGAS
+66 GRVMLTAEGAS

-109 AVIQLTPQTEAVRGE
+109 AVIQLTPQTEAVRGK
-124 DSPIAPKDNTLPDVA
+124 DAPVAPKDNMLPDLA
-139 EDRGWSFD
+139 EDKGWSFD

-160 QHEDDEQITV
+160 QHEDDEQVTV

-179 DAQHRGTFDF
+179 DSQHRGTFDF
-189 SGRVNRDQR
+189 SGRLNRDQR
-198 DLALAFNGSV
+198 DLALSFNGTV
-208 DASDYPHNLAA
+208 DASDYPHNLSA
-219 NIEKLSWQL
+219 NIEQLSWQL

-237 IQGQGNLQV
+237 INGQGHLQA
-246 QWQEEN
+246 QWLEEK
-252 KQLAFNQIALTA
+252 KQLSFSQINLTA
-264 NDSTLSGQ
+264 NDSSFSGQ
-272 ARVSLS
+272 AHVALLE
-278 DKPDWSVDLRFGLLN
+278 KPEWAVDLKFGQLN

-299 QRDAAAAT
+299 QHDAAVTAK
-307 SGEVQQGQSQSTLA
+307 GEVQQGQSQSTLA

-326 SQVDAVSYQGLR
+326 SQVDAVSYQGLK
-338 GFAAD
+338 GFSAD

-348 DKVLWRKMAFDNV
+348 DKVLWRKMAFENV
-361 SAKMANQSGLL
+361 SAKIDNRFGLL
-372 SITELQGTSE
+372 NIAQLQGKSD

-389 GKLDARKAQPH
+389 GTLDARKGEPR
-400 AVFHPRLENVEIGTI
+400 AVFHPRMEGVEIGTI
-415 LKAFNYPIALTGKL
+415 LKAFDYPIALTGKL
-429 SLAGDFSGSDIDAQA
+429 SLTGDFSGSDIDAQA

-454 VDMSDTRME
+454 VEMNDTRME
-463 GMNFQQLVQ
+463 GMNFQQMIQ
-472 QAVERSGGDVK
+472 QAVERSGGDAK
-483 SQQSLDN
+483 AQQNMEN
-490 VTRLDRFVTELSLD
+490 VTRLDRFVTDMTLD
-504 NGKVSLDEMEGLS
+504 NGEVTLDNMVGES
-517 SMLALSGK
+517 AMLALTGK
-525 GTLDLVEQTCD
+525 GTLDLVKQNCD
-536 TQFNV
+536 TLFNI
-541 RVLGGWDGESKLID
+541 RVLGGWDGESKLIN
-555 FLKATPVPLRI
+555 FLKATPVPLRV
-566 YGPWQALNYNLQVDQ
+566 YGQWQSLNYSLQVDQ
-581 LLRKHVQDEAKR
+581 LLRKHLQDEAKR

-599 DRNKESRSGKDVKKL
+599 DRNKDSRNGKDVKKL

>member
-14 VLVAGFSALVML
+14 VLVAGFSALVLL

-41 ARSGYQLQLD
+41 VRSGYQLQLD

-66 GRMVLTAEGAS
+66 GRVMLTAEGAS

-109 AVIQLTPQTEAVRGE
+109 AVIQLTPQTEAVRGK
-124 DSPIAPKDNTLPDVA
+124 DAPVAPKDNMLPDLA
-139 EDRGWSFD
+139 EDKGWSFD

-160 QHEDDEQITV
+160 QHENDEQVTV

-179 DAQHRGTFDF
+179 DSQHRGTFDF

-198 DLALAFNGSV
+198 DLALSFNGTV
-208 DASDYPHNLAA
+208 DASDYPHNLSA
-219 NIEKLSWQL
+219 NIEQLSWQL

-237 IQGQGNLQV
+237 INGQGHLQA
-246 QWQEEN
+246 QWLEEK
-252 KQLAFNQIALTA
+252 KQLSFSQINLTA
-264 NDSTLSGQ
+264 NDSSFSGQ
-272 ARVSLS
+272 AHVALLE
-278 DKPDWSVDLRFGLLN
+278 KPEWAVDLKFGQLN

-299 QRDAAAAT
+299 QHDAAVTAK
-307 SGEVQQGQSQSTLA
+307 GEVQQGQSQSTLA

-326 SQVDAVSYQGLR
+326 SQVDAVSYQGLK
-338 GFAAD
+338 GFSAD

-348 DKVLWRKMAFDNV
+348 DKVLWRKMAFENV
-361 SAKMANQSGLL
+361 SAKIDNRFGLL
-372 SITELQGTSE
+372 NIAQLQGKSD

-389 GKLDARKAQPH
+389 GTLDARKGEPR
-400 AVFHPRLENVEIGTI
+400 AVFHPRLEGVEIGTI
-415 LKAFNYPIALTGKL
+415 LKAFDYPIALTGKL

-449 QGQAH
+449 QGLAH
-454 VDMSDTRME
+454 VEMNDTRME
-463 GMNFQQLVQ
+463 GMNFQQMIQ
-472 QAVERSGGDVK
+472 QAVERSGGDAK
-483 SQQSLDN
+483 AQQNMEN
-490 VTRLDRFVTELSLD
+490 VTRLDRFVTDMTLD
-504 NGKVSLDEMEGLS
+504 NGEVTLDNMVGES
-517 SMLALSGK
+517 AMLALTGK
-525 GTLDLVEQTCD
+525 GTLDLVKQNCD
-536 TQFNV
+536 TLFNI
-541 RVLGGWDGESKLID
+541 RVLGGWDGESKLIN
-555 FLKATPVPLRI
+555 FLKATPVPLRV
-566 YGPWQALNYNLQVDQ
+566 YGQWQSLNYSLQVDQ
-581 LLRKHVQDEAKR
+581 LLRKHLQDEAKR

-599 DRNKESRSGKDVKKL
+599 DRNKDSRNGKDVKKL

>member
-59 PQLSILS
+59 PQLSILT

-278 DKPDWSVDLRFGLLN
+278 DKPDWGVDLRFGLLN

-307 SGEVQQGQSQSTLA
+307 SVEVQQGQSQSTLA

-581 LLRKHVQDEAKR
+581 LLRKYVQDEAKR

>member
-124 DSPIAPKDNTLPDVA
+124 DAPIAPKDNTLPDVA

-170 RDIRLEMEQ
+170 RDIHLEMEQ
-179 DAQHRGTFDF
+179 DTQHRGTFDF

-237 IQGQGNLQV
+237 IQGQGKLQV

-299 QRDAAAAT
+299 QRDAASAT

-338 GFAAD
+338 GFSAD

>member
-124 DSPIAPKDNTLPDVA
+124 DAPIAPKDNTLPDVA

-170 RDIRLEMEQ
+170 RDIHLEMEQ
-179 DAQHRGTFDF
+179 DTQHRGTFDF

-228 QGADLPPQG
+228 QGADLPQQG
-237 IQGQGNLQV
+237 IQGQGKLQV

-307 SGEVQQGQSQSTLA
+307 SGEVQQGQSQSTLV

-338 GFAAD
+338 GFSAD

-389 GKLDARKAQPH
+389 GKLDARKGQPH

>member
-124 DSPIAPKDNTLPDVA
+124 DAPIAPKDNTLPDVA

-170 RDIRLEMEQ
+170 RDIHLEMEQ
-179 DAQHRGTFDF
+179 DSQHRGTFDF

-228 QGADLPPQG
+228 QGADLPQQG
-237 IQGQGNLQV
+237 IQGQGKLQV

-299 QRDAAAAT
+299 QRDAASAT

-326 SQVDAVSYQGLR
+326 CQVDAVSYQGLR
-338 GFAAD
+338 GFSAD

>member
-59 PQLSILS
+59 PQLSILT

-237 IQGQGNLQV
+237 IQGQGKLQV

-264 NDSTLSGQ
+264 NDSTLAGQ

-278 DKPDWSVDLRFGLLN
+278 DKPDWGVDLRFGLLN

-307 SGEVQQGQSQSTLA
+307 NVEVQQGQSQSTLA

-348 DKVLWRKMAFDNV
+348 DKVLWRNMAFDNV

-400 AVFHPRLENVEIGTI
+400 ALFHPRLENVEIGTI

-525 GTLDLVEQTCD
+525 GTLDLVEQTCN

>member
-14 VLVAGFSALVML
+14 VLVAGFSALVLL

-41 ARSGYQLQLD
+41 VRSGYQLQLD

-66 GRMVLTAEGAS
+66 GRVMLTAEGAS

-109 AVIQLTPQTEAVRGE
+109 AVIQLTPQTEAVRGK
-124 DSPIAPKDNTLPDVA
+124 DAPVAPKDNMLPDLA
-139 EDRGWSFD
+139 EDKGWSFD

-160 QHEDDEQITV
+160 QHEDDEQVTV

-179 DAQHRGTFDF
+179 DSQHRGTFDF

-198 DLALAFNGSV
+198 DLALSFNGTV
-208 DASDYPHNLAA
+208 DASDYPHNLSA
-219 NIEKLSWQL
+219 NIEQLSWQL

-237 IQGQGNLQV
+237 INGQGHLQA
-246 QWQEEN
+246 QWLEEK
-252 KQLAFNQIALTA
+252 KQLSFSQINLTA
-264 NDSTLSGQ
+264 NDSSFSGQ
-272 ARVSLS
+272 AHVALLE
-278 DKPDWSVDLRFGLLN
+278 KPEWAVDLKFGQLN

-299 QRDAAAAT
+299 QHDAAVTAK
-307 SGEVQQGQSQSTLA
+307 GEVQQGQSQSTLA

-326 SQVDAVSYQGLR
+326 SQVDAVSYQGLK
-338 GFAAD
+338 GFSAD

-348 DKVLWRKMAFDNV
+348 DKVLWRKMAFENV
-361 SAKMANQSGLL
+361 SAKIDNRFGLL
-372 SITELQGTSE
+372 NIAQLQGKSD

-389 GKLDARKAQPH
+389 GTLDARKGEPR
-400 AVFHPRLENVEIGTI
+400 AVFHPRLEGVEIGTI
-415 LKAFNYPIALTGKL
+415 LKAFDYPIALTGKL
-429 SLAGDFSGSDIDAQA
+429 SLVGDFSGSDIDAQA

-454 VDMSDTRME
+454 VEMNDTRME
-463 GMNFQQLVQ
+463 GMNFQQMIQ
-472 QAVERSGGDVK
+472 QAVERSGGDAK
-483 SQQSLDN
+483 AQQNMEN
-490 VTRLDRFVTELSLD
+490 VTRLDRFVTDMTLD
-504 NGKVSLDEMEGLS
+504 NGEVTLDNMVGES
-517 SMLALSGK
+517 AMLALTGK
-525 GTLDLVEQTCD
+525 GTLDLVKQNCD
-536 TQFNV
+536 TLFNI
-541 RVLGGWDGESKLID
+541 RVLGGWDGESKLIN
-555 FLKATPVPLRI
+555 FLKATPVPLRV
-566 YGPWQALNYNLQVDQ
+566 YGQWQSLNYSLQVDQ
-581 LLRKHVQDEAKR
+581 LLRKHLQDEAKR

-599 DRNKESRSGKDVKKL
+599 DRNKDSRNGKDVKKL

>member
-124 DSPIAPKDNTLPDVA
+124 DAPIAPKDNTLPDVA

-170 RDIRLEMEQ
+170 RDIHLEMEQ
-179 DAQHRGTFDF
+179 DTQHRGTFDF

-228 QGADLPPQG
+228 QGADLPQQG
-237 IQGQGNLQV
+237 IQGQGKLQV

-299 QRDAAAAT
+299 QRDAASAT

-338 GFAAD
+338 GFSAD

-555 FLKATPVPLRI
+555 FLKTTPVPLRI

>member
-124 DSPIAPKDNTLPDVA
+124 DAPIAPKDNTLPDVA

-170 RDIRLEMEQ
+170 RDIHLEMEQ
-179 DAQHRGTFDF
+179 DTQHRGTFDF

-228 QGADLPPQG
+228 QGADLPQQG
-237 IQGQGNLQV
+237 IQGQGKLQV

-299 QRDAAAAT
+299 QRDAASAT
-307 SGEVQQGQSQSTLA
+307 RGEVQQGQSQSTLA

-338 GFAAD
+338 GFSAD